1 MAKAGCDYMPLDI
14 KPESGT
20 LPGATTIKA
29 LLDSSSGLVAVLHP
43 GGTTALTNDSF
54 ERVLGYAAGEL
65 QDNPQDFLHHPSEL
79 GEFRAKFEEVKTA
92 TGEKRSGRCR
102 LRAKDGCW
110 LWFDFEISNHLQT
123 PGIEGL
129 LVVYHNVTELRRLE
143 AERQVISD
151 VVHALN
157 KTANLDELLCQ
168 IHQALKKVVY
178 AENCFVALHESATDM
193 FHFAFFV
200 DQFDPPPPPQKIART
215 CMAYVFRTGKAQLI
229 PQREFD
235 RLAAE
240 GEVELVGSA
249 CPAWLGV
256 PLKTP
261 TETIGVLVVQHYQNE
276 NAYDQRDL
284 EFLDSVGGHI
294 ALAIDRRRREEALQ
308 KSESMFRLL
317 FSHTPLPTWVVDT
330 ETGKFLEVNDAAV
343 TQYGF
348 TEEEFK
354 RMTVMDIR
362 PAGDRAS
369 SDDIWRHPSIGAF
382 HRGQWR
388 HQTKDG
394 RVFRVELVAHEL
406 EYAGRRVRLVVA
418 QDISE
423 RQHLEEQLRQAQ
435 KMEAVGRLAGG
446 VAHDFNNLLMVI
458 KGHTELLMSELAMSD
473 RFLRKISQID
483 RAADRAAALTKQLL
497 AFSRMQVLQQRV
509 MNLNGVVEDM
519 GKLLPRLIGEDIELK
534 INIAAD
540 LGSVRADASQM
551 EQIIMNLAVNARDAM
566 PNGGKLFIETSNADL
581 ERVYNMSHPIVQPGP
596 YVLLAVSDTGVG
608 MDAET
613 QAHIFEPFFTT
624 KEAGK
629 GTGLGLATVYGVVKQ
644 SGGFIWVYSELGKG
658 TSFKIYFP
666 RVDQPED
673 KANVPLAVAETPRG
687 TETILLA
694 EDEQDVREVARE
706 FLESG
711 GYTVIEAVNG
721 NEALRLATEY
731 KSPIDLLVTDMVMP
745 GMTGRELARH
755 LQQRSSIGVIYMSG
769 YSEQTVA
776 ESSRVEA
783 NMRLLTKPFS
793 RGSILRAVRE
803 ALNAPRNN

>member
-1 MAKAGCDYMPLDI
+1 MPVDI
-14 KPESGT
+14 KPEAGT
-20 LPGATTIKA
+20 LPNSNTFAA
-29 LLDSSSGLVAVLHP
+29 LLDSSPDLLAVLHP
-43 GGTTALTNDSF
+43 DGTAALTNNRF
-54 ERVLGYAAGEL
+54 AHVLGYAAAEL
-65 QDNPQDFLHHPSEL
+65 QDISLDSLHHPSEL
-79 GEFRAKFEEVKTA
+79 EEFRARFEEAKA
-92 TGEKRSGRCR
+92 RPSEKQSGRCR
-102 LRAKDGCW
+102 LIAKDGCW

-123 PGIEGL
+123 TGIEGL
-129 LVVYHNVTELRRLE
+129 LVAYRNVTELRRLE

-157 KTANLDELLCQ
+157 KTSNLDELLCQ
-168 IHQALKKVVY
+168 IHEALKKVVY
-178 AENCFVALHESATDM
+178 AENCFVALHESTTDM

-215 CMAYVFRTGKAQLI
+215 CMAYVFRTGRAQLI
-229 PQREFD
+229 PQKEFD

-249 CPAWLGV
+249 SPAWLGV

-317 FSHTPLPTWVVDT
+317 FSHTPLPTWVFDT
-330 ETGKFLEVNDAAV
+330 ETGKFLEVNDAAIA
-343 TQYGF
+343 QYGF

-354 RMTVMDIR
+354 RMTVFDIR
-362 PAGDRAS
+362 PASDRTS

-388 HQTKDG
+388 HQAKDG
-394 RVFRVELVAHEL
+394 RIFKVELVAHEL

-423 RQHLEEQLRQAQ
+423 RQQLEEQLRQAQ

-458 KGHTELLMSELAMSD
+458 KGHTELLLGTLHQGDPA
-473 RFLRKISQID
+473 RRKIEQIEKS
-483 RAADRAAALTKQLL
+483 ADRATGLTRQLL
-497 AFSRMQVLQQRV
+497 AFSRMQVLQPRSI
-509 MNLNGVVEDM
+509 NLNSIVEDM
-519 GKLLPRLIGEDIELK
+519 GKLIPRLIGEDVELA
-534 INIAAD
+534 IHTSPD
-540 LGSVRADASQM
+540 LGTIRADASQM

-566 PNGGKLFIETSNADL
+566 PKGGKFIIETSNADL
-581 ERVYNMSHPIVQPGP
+581 DGAYKLVHPVVKPGR
-596 YVLLAVSDTGVG
+596 YVLLAVSDTGIG

-624 KEAGK
+624 KEQGK
-629 GTGLGLATVYGVVKQ
+629 GTGLGLSTVYGVVKQ

-658 TSFKIYFP
+658 ATFKIYLP
-666 RVDQPED
+666 RVEEAVED
-673 KANVPLAVAETPRG
+673 AGHPTTTPQVMRG

-706 FLESG
+706 FLESA
-711 GYTVIEAVNG
+711 GYTVLLAANG
-721 NEALRLATEY
+721 QEALEKAGDF
-731 KSPIDLLVTDMVMP
+731 SGSIDLLLSDMIMP
-745 GMTGRELARH
+745 RMTGKELVRM
-755 LQQRSSIGVIYMSG
+755 LRKNRPEFGVIYMSG
-769 YSEQTVA
+769 YSEQAAAEATRTDPTATV
-776 ESSRVEA
+776 
-783 NMRLLTKPFS
+783 LTKPFS
-793 RGSILRAVRE
+793 RSALLRTVRE
-803 ALNAPRNN
+803 MLQRRSKH

>member
-1 MAKAGCDYMPLDI
+1 MPLDI
-14 KPESGT
+14 KPEVGT
-20 LPGATTIKA
+20 LPSSTAIKA
-29 LLDSSSGLVAVLHP
+29 LLDSSSSLLAVLHP
-43 GGTTALTNDSF
+43 DGTTALTNDSF
-54 ERVLGYAAGEL
+54 GRVLGYAGEEL
-65 QDNPQDFLHHPSEL
+65 LDNFLGVLHHPSEVD
-79 GEFRAKFEEVKTA
+79 EFRAKFEEAKAISGNTCA
-92 TGEKRSGRCR
+92 GRCR
-102 LRAKDGCW
+102 LRAKDGSW

-123 PGIEGL
+123 PGIDRL
-129 LVVYHNVTELRRLE
+129 LVTYRNVTELRRLE

-157 KTANLDELLCQ
+157 KTSNLDELLCQ

-229 PQREFD
+229 PQKEFD

-317 FSHTPLPTWVVDT
+317 FSHTPLPTWVFDT

-343 TQYGF
+343 AQYGF

-354 RMTVMDIR
+354 RMTVFDIR
-362 PAGDRAS
+362 PASDRTA

-394 RVFRVELVAHEL
+394 RIFKVELVAHEL

-418 QDISE
+418 QDVSE

-458 KGHTELLMSELAMSD
+458 KGHTELLLGSLHQGDPA
-473 RFLRKISQID
+473 RRKIEQIEKS
-483 RAADRAAALTKQLL
+483 ADRATGLTRQLL
-497 AFSRMQVLQQRV
+497 AFSRMQVLQPRSI
-509 MNLNGVVEDM
+509 NLNSIVEEM
-519 GKLLPRLIGEDIELK
+519 GRLIPRLIGEDVELA
-534 INIAAD
+534 IHTSSD
-540 LGSVRADASQM
+540 LGTIRADASQM

-566 PNGGKLFIETSNADL
+566 PKGGKLIIETSNADL
-581 ERVYNMSHPIVQPGP
+581 DGTYKLAHPVVKPGR
-596 YVLLAVSDTGVG
+596 YVLLAVSDTGIG

-624 KEAGK
+624 KEQGK
-629 GTGLGLATVYGVVKQ
+629 GTGLGLSTVYGVVKQ

-658 TSFKIYFP
+658 ATFKVYLP
-666 RVDQPED
+666 RVEEAVED
-673 KANVPLAVAETPRG
+673 ASHHPTTTQVMRG

-706 FLESG
+706 FLESA
-711 GYTVIEAVNG
+711 GYKVLLAANGQEAMEQAAEFSG
-721 NEALRLATEY
+721 
-731 KSPIDLLVTDMVMP
+731 SIDLLLSDMIMP
-745 GMTGRELARH
+745 GMTGIELVRR
-755 LQQRSSIGVIYMSG
+755 LRQGRPGFGVIYMSG
-769 YSEQTVA
+769 YSEQAAA
-776 ESSRVEA
+776 EATRTDPSAIV
-783 NMRLLTKPFS
+783 LTKPFS
-793 RGSILRAVRE
+793 RSALLRSVRE
-803 ALNAPRNN
+803 VLQRTPKQ

>member
-20 LPGATTIKA
+20 LPSPITNKA
-29 LLDSSSGLVAVLHP
+29 LLDSSSSLLTVLHP

-65 QDNPQDFLHHPSEL
+65 LDNSQDFLHHTSEL
-79 GEFRAKFEEVKTA
+79 GEFLAKFEEAKSA
-92 TGEKRSGRCR
+92 AGEKRSGRCR
-102 LRAKDGCW
+102 LRAKDGSW

-317 FSHTPLPTWVVDT
+317 FSHTPLPTWVFDT

-458 KGHTELLMSELAMSD
+458 KGHTELLLGALAPEDSS
-473 RFLRKISQID
+473 RRKIEQIE
-483 RAADRAAALTKQLL
+483 RSADRATTLTRQLL
-497 AFSRMQVLQQRV
+497 AFSRMQVLQPRTI
-509 MNLNGVVEDM
+509 NLNSIVEDM
-519 GKLLPRLIGEDIELK
+519 GKLLPRLIGEDIDLVILLSRE
-534 INIAAD
+534 
-540 LGSVRADASQM
+540 LGSIRADASQI

-566 PNGGKLFIETSNADL
+566 PKGGKLLIETSNEELDGAYKL
-581 ERVYNMSHPIVQPGP
+581 AHPVVKPGK
-596 YVLLAVSDTGVG
+596 YVLLAVSDTGTG
-608 MDAET
+608 MDPET

-624 KEAGK
+624 KEQGK
-629 GTGLGLATVYGVVKQ
+629 GTGLGLSTVYGVVKQ
-644 SGGFIWVYSELGKG
+644 SGGFIWVYSEVGKG
-658 TSFKIYFP
+658 TTFKIYLP
-666 RVDQPED
+666 RVDEI
-673 KANVPLAVAETPRG
+673 AETGGQAPVATQLLRG
-687 TETILLA
+687 SETILLA

-706 FLESG
+706 FLESA
-711 GYTVIEAVNG
+711 GYTVLLAPNG
-721 NEALRLATEY
+721 SEALERAERHTG
-731 KSPIDLLVTDMVMP
+731 PI
-745 GMTGRELARH
+745 
-755 LQQRSSIGVIYMSG
+755 Q
-769 YSEQTVA
+769 
-776 ESSRVEA
+776 
-783 NMRLLTKPFS
+783 
-793 RGSILRAVRE
+793 
-803 ALNAPRNN
+803 